1 MPKQQSLTL
10 RLIALAACAL
20 TGLLACTESQ
30 SSNLTE
36 PSVLAAKGGPAG
48 AKVRVTEA
56 IPSEAP
62 QEITLDVEV
71 IGSGFDDGS
80 VVEFL
85 LAGQSTT
92 KVNVNSSQFMSDKK
106 LIAELTIAADADV
119 ALYDI
124 EVTTSRGKKGIGSE
138 KFSVK
143 LKGAPTALPVS
154 ATFRGVTG
162 DLSGD
167 GVLSD
172 EGGTYEEAVI
182 LVIGNL
188 MLDARKDIPRQ
199 LCFDFGTES
208 GAPFG
213 GAFCD
218 DGYLTTADPDQE
230 GGFPA
235 MGVGST
241 MTTRG
246 QVTWVKQDAA
256 GKGYNWFLRFG
267 MNCESADVGA
277 DRLTVVHPDESTWTL
292 EGTHAV
298 LCKMPTKGR
307 PVAVAAGEFSM
318 PFKLTLVK

>member
-1 MPKQQSLTL
+1 
-10 RLIALAACAL
+10 
-20 TGLLACTESQ
+20 
-30 SSNLTE
+30 
-36 PSVLAAKGGPAG
+36 
-48 AKVRVTEA
+48 VRVTEA

-62 QEITLDVEV
+62 QETTLTVEV
-71 IGSGFDDGS
+71 FGSGFDDGS
-80 VVEFL
+80 EVRFLGPDGSATGMDVVT
-85 LAGQSTT
+85 SP
-92 KVNVNSSQFMSDKK
+92 FMTPDET

-143 LKGAPTALPVS
+143 LKGAPTDLPVS

-162 DLSGD
+162 DESGD
-167 GVLSD
+167 GILSD
-172 EGGTYEEAVI
+172 GGGAYEEAVI

-188 MLDARKDIPRQ
+188 MLDARVDILRE
-199 LCFDFGTES
+199 LCFDFDGQS

-218 DGYLTTADPDQE
+218 DGYLTTADPDLE
-230 GGFPA
+230 GGLPA

-246 QVTWVKQDAA
+246 QVTWVKKDAA

-267 MNCESADVGA
+267 MNCESADVGS
-277 DRLTVVHPDESTWTL
+277 DRLTVLHPDESTWTL
-292 EGTHAV
+292 EGAHAV

-307 PVAVAAGEFSM
+307 PVAMAAGEFSM